1 MTEQPEP
8 TQPIDMSKVLEEA
21 PEDADIQ
28 AAKAVEGDPGLQ
40 GETSKGGS

>member
-21 PEDADIQ
+21 EDADTQ

>member
-21 PEDADIQ
+21 EDADIQ